1 MDAPSLPGDVDT
13 GLDRVKELEAM
24 VKKLTHE
31 NQKLLTKVQE
41 PRSVQKPPT
50 STFPERVSNGDEDDV
65 IPLSGSEGEDDEW

>member
-1 MDAPSLPGDVDT
+1 MDALSVQSDVDT

-41 PRSVQKPPT
+41 PRAVEKPPT
-50 STFPERVSNGDEDDV
+50 STFSERVSNRDEDDL
-65 IPLSGSEGEDDEW
+65 IPLTGSEGEDDEW

>member
-1 MDAPSLPGDVDT
+1 MDAPSVQSDVDT

-50 STFPERVSNGDEDDV
+50 NTFPERASNGDEDDV

>member
-1 MDAPSLPGDVDT
+1 MEASNVQSDVDG

-41 PRSVQKPPT
+41 PRAVEKPPT
-50 STFPERVSNGDEDDV
+50 NTFSERASTRDEDDL